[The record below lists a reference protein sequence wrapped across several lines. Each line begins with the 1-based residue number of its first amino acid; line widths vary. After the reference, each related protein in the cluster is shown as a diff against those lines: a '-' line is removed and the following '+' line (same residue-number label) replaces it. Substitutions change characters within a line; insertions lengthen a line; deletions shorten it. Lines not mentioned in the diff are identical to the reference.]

1 MKNVLIVFGHRDSNN
16 DSVANKQIIS
26 DLRELLPDAEVSIL
40 DELYPD
46 YQIDVKV
53 EQEKLENADIIVLQF
68 PLFWY
73 GMPSIMNKW
82 MEDTFEHGWSHGST
96 GDKLQAKK
104 LIASFTAGAPE
115 EAYQKDGIMGHD
127 IEEYLPPIKSMCG
140 LCGME
145 FVDYV
150 FTGGVSFEL
159 RTNPDEVDKIKQ
171 KAKSHAANVV
181 SIIEDI

>member
-1 MKNVLIVFGHRDSNN
+1 MKNVLIVCGHKDLNN
-16 DSVANKQIIS
+16 DSVANKQIMKDFKEMLS
-26 DLRELLPDAEVSIL
+26 DVEISIL

-46 YQIDVKV
+46 FKIDIKS
-53 EQEKLENADIIVLQF
+53 EQKKLEKADIIVLQF
-68 PLFWY
+68 PVFWY

-96 GDKLQAKK
+96 GDKLHGKK

-115 EAYQKDGIMGHD
+115 EAYQKDGIMGYD

-145 FVDYV
+145 FIDYV

-159 RTNPDEVDKIKQ
+159 RTNANEVDKIKE
-171 KAKSHAANVV
+171 KVKNHATKVV
-181 SIIEDI
+181 SLIEDI